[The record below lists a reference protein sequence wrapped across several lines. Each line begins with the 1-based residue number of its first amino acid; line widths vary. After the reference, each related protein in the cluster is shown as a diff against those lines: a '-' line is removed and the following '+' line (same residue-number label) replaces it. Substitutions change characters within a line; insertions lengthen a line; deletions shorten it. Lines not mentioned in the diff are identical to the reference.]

1 MKWQTVILIAS
12 WKVSDK
18 VYPTILDRCISILTY
33 LTFGIF
39 SIIWLIFANLTKKR
53 ISPFLSFNIYQSIFL
68 SIVFAII
75 SLIYE
80 TAINLLSVI
89 PFIGNYI
96 KEFYNFFNRSAI
108 YLDFT
113 LSSILLLLLLLYFTF
128 FCLIGK
134 RPTIPLVSDIVCAN
148 FGG

>member
-1 MKWQTVILIAS
+1 LKWQTVILIAN

-18 VYPTILDRCISILTY
+18 VNPTILDRCISILTY

-39 SIIWLIFANLTKKR
+39 SIIWLMFANLTKKR

-80 TAINLLSVI
+80 TISKKKLSLL
-89 PFIGNYI
+89 
-96 KEFYNFFNRSAI
+96 
-108 YLDFT
+108 
-113 LSSILLLLLLLYFTF
+113 
-128 FCLIGK
+128 
-134 RPTIPLVSDIVCAN
+134 
-148 FGG
+148 